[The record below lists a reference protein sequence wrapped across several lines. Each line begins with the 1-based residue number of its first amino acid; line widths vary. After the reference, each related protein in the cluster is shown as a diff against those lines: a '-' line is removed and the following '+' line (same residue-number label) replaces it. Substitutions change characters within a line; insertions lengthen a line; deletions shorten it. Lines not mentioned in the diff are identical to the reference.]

1 MSPHAN
7 HTGWCHSSPKHQ
19 VFLYWRQN
27 YHGGGR
33 RSARDYYCDDTV
45 QAVTALTKDL
55 LRADD
60 RDRFP
65 MMEEGSSLHPSIQ
78 SLYQSH
84 DLEMD
89 KDLSHELLEG
99 PRIEET
105 STVCLLVRTTKRS
118 PIKVGGGG
126 GG

>member
-1 MSPHAN
+1 
-7 HTGWCHSSPKHQ
+7 

-33 RSARDYYCDDTV
+33 ISAWDYYCDDTV

-55 LRADD
+55 LRAED
-60 RDRFP
+60 RVP

-78 SLYQSH
+78 SLYKSH
-84 DLEMD
+84 DLEMV

-99 PRIEET
+99 PRIQET
-105 STVCLLVRTTKRS
+105 PKVCLLVRTTKRS

-126 GG
+126 G